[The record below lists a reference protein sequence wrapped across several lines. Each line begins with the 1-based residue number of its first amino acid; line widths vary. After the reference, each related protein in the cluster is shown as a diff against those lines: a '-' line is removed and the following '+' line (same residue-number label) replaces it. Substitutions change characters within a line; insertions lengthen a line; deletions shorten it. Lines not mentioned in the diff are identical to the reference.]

1 MPWET
6 YDPDETTRSVDD
18 PRLTI
23 YTTLSGRINAS
34 ADSRF
39 YEGHESVQFHVD
51 AERGLLAIEPAGDD
65 GDYQLSRG
73 DGPGS
78 GADLA
83 CKYALRDGLGIEEDD
98 LDDTEFCVLEWDD
111 EHGWAVADVS
121 TLVDAAEETAESGTV
136 ETDTGDDGDSNP
148 TEDGEDAEVAE
159 ESADDR
165 AGADSDETGA
175 EQAGEVPGPDVW
187 AETYTSKPAV
197 EQYVCDAFAD
207 DQHEF
212 TVTEVAEDLDI
223 SASWTGRSFVQ
234 LVQSSAP
241 IVFRDVDGKGD
252 SNMDTTYTLE
262 PTTDLAEALGID
274 GDGRDEARDEDE
286 GDDGDGNEDSCWCG
300 YCGAGPFQ
308 QGDDVEDHHDRESHP
323 GDPVVR
329 GSDPA
334 DSDLT
339 EEPAITDDGDGDA
352 AVPDPEDAVSETRV
366 REAATSVETL
376 SELAAELDVS
386 EGEARLQARDAGVI
400 DEIRDD
406 RPRMGVGTDD

>member
-23 YTTLSGRINAS
+23 YTTLSGRINAA

-39 YEGHESVQFHVD
+39 YEGHESVRFHVD
-51 AERGLLAIEPAGDD
+51 AERGLLAIDPAGDD

-73 DGPGS
+73 DGSGS

-83 CKYALRDGLGIEEDD
+83 CKYALRDGLGIKEDD
-98 LDDTEFCVLEWDD
+98 LDDTEFCDLEWDD
-111 EHGWAVADVS
+111 EHGWAIADVS
-121 TLVDAAEETAESGTV
+121 ALVDAAKGPTESGSV
-136 ETDTGDDGDSNP
+136 ETDTGDDGDSDS
-148 TEDGEDAEVAE
+148 TEDSEGAEDAHDA
-159 ESADDR
+159 ADDW
-165 AGADSDETGA
+165 ADADSDETA
-175 EQAGEVPGPDVW
+175 TEQAGETPGPDVW

-207 DQHEF
+207 GQHEF
-212 TVTEVAEDLDI
+212 TVTEVAEGLDI

-262 PTTDLAEALGID
+262 PTTDLAEGLGID
-274 GDGRDEARDEDE
+274 GESETDAAEVATE
-286 GDDGDGNEDSCWCG
+286 G
-300 YCGAGPFQ
+300 
-308 QGDDVEDHHDRESHP
+308 
-323 GDPVVR
+323 
-329 GSDPA
+329 
-334 DSDLT
+334 
-339 EEPAITDDGDGDA
+339 EEVTITDDGDGDA
-352 AVPDPEDAVSETRV
+352 AVPDPSDVVSEERV
-366 REAATSVETL
+366 REVAASVETL
-376 SELAAELDVS
+376 SDLAAELDISV
-386 EGEARLQARDAGVI
+386 GEARLQVRDAGII

-406 RPRMGVGTDD
+406 QRRMGVPN